1 MEFNIDLDVFIEI
14 STFKRLTV
22 EEKFEIVFVKINNSY
37 ILYLQRYN

>member
-1 MEFNIDLDVFIEI
+1 MQFNIDLDIFIEMSI
-14 STFKRLTV
+14 FEMLTV